1 MKHFEKIRLPFF
13 FSFYF
18 IFFFN
23 SAENF
28 KVEIPVKDLLQ
39 LGKTIFLYGRKG
51 FKYLDLWQDIFLF
64 HIQMLLTHHF
74 SL

>member
-13 FSFYF
+13 FF
-18 IFFFN
+18 IN

-28 KVEIPVKDLLQ
+28 KVEIPVKDPLQ

-51 FKYLDLWQDIFLF
+51 F
-64 HIQMLLTHHF
+64 
-74 SL
+74 

>member
-1 MKHFEKIRLPFF
+1 MKNFFKIR
-13 FSFYF
+13 
-18 IFFFN
+18 IFFFFFFFFFFLN

-28 KVEIPVKDLLQ
+28 KVEIPVKDPLQ

-51 FKYLDLWQDIFLF
+51 FKYLDLWQDIVLF

>member
-1 MKHFEKIRLPFF
+1 M
-13 FSFYF
+13 
-18 IFFFN
+18 
-23 SAENF
+23 
-28 KVEIPVKDLLQ
+28 EIPVKDLLQ
-39 LGKTIFLYGRKG
+39 LGKTIFLDGRKG